1 MPDTATLNPASQKA
15 REAQE
20 RDLFERVMKDP
31 RELPDVGPGPGR
43 TVRLLGMAIQI
54 EQVVEARYLRVGRA
68 FTYGPI
74 RRLFEEYAAEVRDHA
89 RILSRHL
96 RDHEEARALAKQGGR
111 RRRPRAAEGPAIL
124 TPQSLYE
131 SFDEAFRAA
140 ERAIVFHRRAA
151 EQVEDRYLRKFLDVL
166 AHDHGFHLDILGHL
180 LADIRDREM
189 HLTPGRKLA
198 PVDVPWVAA
207 IFEGVV
213 PPWRRDQEA
222 ETTPTRWFIN
232 YM

>member
-1 MPDTATLNPASQKA
+1 MIMTTTQD
-15 REAQE
+15 
-20 RDLFERVMKDP
+20 
-31 RELPDVGPGPGR
+31 R
-43 TVRLLGMAIQI
+43 TCRIIETGMLI
-54 EQVVEARYLRVGRA
+54 EQNVEARYLRVGRA

-96 RDHEEARALAKQGGR
+96 RDREGGKEVVKPSGR

-124 TPQSLYE
+124 NPPALYQA
-131 SFDEAFRAA
+131 FGEAFRAA
-140 ERAIVFHRRAA
+140 ERAIVFHRRAT
-151 EQVEDRYLRKFLDVL
+151 EQVSDRYLKKFLKVL
-166 AHDHGFHLDILGHL
+166 AGDHSFHLDILGHL
-180 LADIRDREM
+180 LADIRDRPM

-207 IFEGVV
+207 MFEGVV
-213 PPWRRDQEA
+213 PPWRREA
-222 ETTPTRWFIN
+222 EVEGDPGRWFIN

>member
-1 MPDTATLNPASQKA
+1 MPESATLSPAAVAAK
-15 REAQE
+15 EK
-20 RDLFERVMKDP
+20 DLFERVMKDP

-89 RILSRHL
+89 RILARHL
-96 RDHEEARALAKQGGR
+96 RDHEEARALAKQSGR

-124 TPQSLYE
+124 TPASLYAA
-131 SFDEAFRAA
+131 FDEAFRAA
-140 ERAIVFHRRAA
+140 ERAIVFHRRAS
-151 EQVEDRYLRKFLDVL
+151 EQVDDKYLRKFLDVL

-198 PVDVPWVAA
+198 PVEVPWVAA